1 MSNLFQTLE
10 KRRPVVHVLTNYVT
24 VKDVVNIVLASGAAA
39 ICADAPE
46 EAVDITSICDGLLIN
61 LGTPSLSKAETMLL
75 SGRRAN
81 ERGIPVMLD
90 PVGAGAS
97 DFRRQILRNLLHGIH
112 FDCIRGN
119 MSEIAALSHI
129 AFTSRGVEDAGV
141 EVPMSQMQ
149 ALAQHYG
156 TIVVATGEVDCVTDG
171 KRVFKSGAGTPLQK
185 KITGSGCMLSGLIA
199 AALTA
204 GEPDAFTTVCTA
216 VDAYGRCAQAAEQ
229 DLKEI
234 GRRGTGS
241 FLTALIDRVSLLC
254 EIPDLTDDDA
264 WMSAPSSDEY
274 EPPAAKKTANPESS
288 ADPFEPEPEPHREIN
303 LM

>member
-1 MSNLFQTLE
+1 MSDLFQRLDE
-10 KRRPVVHVLTNYVT
+10 KRPVVHVLTNYVT
-24 VKDVVNIVLASGAAA
+24 VKDVVNIILASGAAA

-46 EAVDITSICDGLLIN
+46 EATDITSLCDGLLIN
-61 LGTPSLSKAETMLL
+61 LGTPSVSKAETMLL

-81 ERGIPVMLD
+81 EKGIPVMLD

-97 DFRRQILRNLLHGIH
+97 DFRRRILQNLLHGIR
-112 FDCIRGN
+112 FTCVRGN

-141 EVPMSQMQ
+141 EVSVSQMQ
-149 ALAQHYG
+149 ALAQHYR
-156 TIVVATGEVDCVTDG
+156 TVVVATGEVDYVTDG
-171 KRVFKSGAGTPLQK
+171 HRVFESEAGTPLQK

-204 GEPDAFTTVCTA
+204 GESDVFRTVCTA
-216 VDAYGRCAQAAEQ
+216 VQAYGQCAQAAEQ
-229 DLKEI
+229 DLKRA

-241 FLTALIDRVSLLC
+241 FLTALIDRVSLLS
-254 EIPDLTDDDA
+254 EIPGADDDFPT
-264 WMSAPSSDEY
+264 SAVSSSSREY
-274 EPPAAKKTANPESS
+274 EAPADEATPADSS
-288 ADPFEPEPEPHREIN
+288 ASTRETGREIS

>member
-1 MSNLFQTLE
+1 M
-10 KRRPVVHVLTNYVT
+10 LTNYVT

-46 EAVDITSICDGLLIN
+46 EALDITSICDGLLIN
-61 LGTPSLSKAETMLL
+61 LGTPSISKAETMLL

-97 DFRRQILRNLLHGIH
+97 DFRRQILRNLLHGVR
-112 FDCIRGN
+112 FACIRGN

-141 EVPMSQMQ
+141 EVSAADMQ
-149 ALAQHYG
+149 ALAQHYR
-156 TIVVATGEVDCVTDG
+156 TVVVATGAVDYVTDG
-171 KRVFKSGAGTPLQK
+171 QRVFKSEAGTPLQK

-204 GEPDAFTTVCTA
+204 GEPDIFTTVCTA
-216 VDAYGRCAQAAEQ
+216 VEAYGRCAQTAEQ
-229 DLKEI
+229 DMKI
-234 GRRGTGS
+234 AGRRGTAS
-241 FLTALIDRVSLLC
+241 FLTALIDRVSLLS
-254 EIPDLTDDDA
+254 ESWPLPEDTDFADNGG
-264 WMSAPSSDEY
+264 MSPFSTHE
-274 EPPAAKKTANPESS
+274 EPAAAKENRSS
-288 ADPFEPEPEPHREIN
+288 GSDREIS
-303 LM
+303 LI